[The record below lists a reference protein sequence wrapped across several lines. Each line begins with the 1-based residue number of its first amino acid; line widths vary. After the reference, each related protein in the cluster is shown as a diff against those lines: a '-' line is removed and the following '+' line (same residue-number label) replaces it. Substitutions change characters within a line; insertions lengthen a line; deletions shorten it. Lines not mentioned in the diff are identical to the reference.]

1 MYSCTAPRPARDG
14 IPHPSC
20 VPLTGI
26 SDSVSSLPW
35 LWSDEDFQK
44 SAKRPMF
51 VLTFSNY
58 LLAKIRSFAAFW
70 GPPLINRVVIY

>member
-26 SDSVSSLPW
+26 SDSVFSLPW

-51 VLTFSNY
+51 RFDVFQSF
-58 LLAKIRSFAAFW
+58 IRFDIFQLFI
-70 GPPLINRVVIY
+70 GKN